1 VSEPARSALSP
12 RIHAPPPARDPRF
25 NVVERWVDCAALPP
39 GTPESELEFLHRQM
53 HEEVIA
59 VESSA
64 RTLVDFPDTDWQVR
78 LDLAR
83 QCSDESRHARM
94 FRRVLERRG
103 GVVGQSP
110 VLSFQYRIIVAIDTL
125 IGRLTVQNRSFE
137 AGGIDA
143 IEDGIADA
151 RRRGVQDL
159 VELLEAQLADEVV
172 HVRFANSAISEL
184 KSRDP
189 AHLLSMGAA
198 LTQAGKAFR
207 EVMGTEGIE
216 GAHRPVAGEA
226 RREAGFSDQE
236 IRAADQLAE
245 KLTARRGTGGGTA
258 RDAS

>member
-1 VSEPARSALSP
+1 MSEPVRTALSP

-25 NVVERWVDCAALPP
+25 HVVERWVDCAALPA
-39 GTPESELEFLHRQM
+39 GTPASELEFLHRQM
-53 HEEVIA
+53 HEELTA

-64 RTLVDFPDTDWQVR
+64 RTLADFPDADWQVR

-83 QCSDESRHARM
+83 QCSDEARHARM

-103 GVVGQSP
+103 GKVGQSP

-159 VELLEAQLADEVV
+159 LELLDAQLADEVV
-172 HVRFANSAISEL
+172 HVRFANAAIADL

-189 AHLLSMGAA
+189 AHLLSMGTA

-207 EVMGTEGIE
+207 EVMGDEGTA
-216 GAHRPVAGEA
+216 GAHHRVSGEA
-226 RREAGFSDQE
+226 RREAGFSAEE

-245 KLTARRGTGGGTA
+245 RLVSQRGPESEKA
-258 RDAS
+258 RDAR